1 MRQSGQALLI
11 VLLSMAVVLTI
22 VLSIFSNS
30 VTDIAVTTSE
40 AESLRAFSAAEAG
53 IEKALVA
60 LAPQSGSFG
69 EDAFQTSVT
78 NFAEGLTSF
87 AYPMDLASGDGA
99 VLWFVSH
106 DSNDKLSCSD
116 SSKPCFKGSKVSI
129 CWGRIGTPSDSA
141 TTPAIEASI
150 YYSNPPVVGSNYSN
164 VVIAREVVDPNSSR
178 RAKNSFEAPDAGGC
192 NNIDGKNFAFKKTID
207 FASLGIPASAYSNEN
222 GLQLAQI
229 RMLYNVDAS
238 QGVGFDANIV
248 GAGNTPF
255 PSQGRQIVSQGTAGE
270 ATRKVEVYRLY
281 GSIASNM
288 GMSIFSG
295 GSLSK

>member
-116 SSKPCFKGSKVSI
+116 SSKPCFKGSKVYILQLYESLLPPYLGI
-129 CWGRIGTPSDSA
+129 LFVYPETETEYSRHLLCWRQNQLLA
-141 TTPAIEASI
+141 THLH
-150 YYSNPPVVGSNYSN
+150 Y
-164 VVIAREVVDPNSSR
+164 IAFLFAQVANRFRSSR
-178 RAKNSFEAPDAGGC
+178 RKLEFQD
-192 NNIDGKNFAFKKTID
+192 
-207 FASLGIPASAYSNEN
+207 
-222 GLQLAQI
+222 
-229 RMLYNVDAS
+229 
-238 QGVGFDANIV
+238 
-248 GAGNTPF
+248 
-255 PSQGRQIVSQGTAGE
+255 
-270 ATRKVEVYRLY
+270 
-281 GSIASNM
+281 
-288 GMSIFSG
+288 
-295 GSLSK
+295 